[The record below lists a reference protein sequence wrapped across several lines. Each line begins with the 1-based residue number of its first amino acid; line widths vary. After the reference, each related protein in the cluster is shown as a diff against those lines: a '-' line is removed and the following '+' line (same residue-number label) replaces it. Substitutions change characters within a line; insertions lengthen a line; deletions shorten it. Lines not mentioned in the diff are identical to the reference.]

1 MWYLF
6 CYPSS
11 PFLNQQQ
18 ISDPPSTLSP
28 LRRLLL
34 FLSPNNRQLEGGGTV
49 SIQIQ
54 LDREGGGSPEGK
66 REPGNVCLTTG
77 YNRQE

>member
-18 ISDPPSTLSP
+18 ISDPSILSP

-34 FLSPNNRQLEGGGTV
+34 FLSPNNRQLGGGGLFPAR
-49 SIQIQ
+49 SNWI
-54 LDREGGGSPEGK
+54 EKGGGPQKEKGS
-66 REPGNVCLTTG
+66 LAMSA
-77 YNRQE
+77 